1 MIPRSFSRV
10 VNRGAIQQ
18 LPRVH
23 ARALLPG
30 FSVSGNSLH
39 MSAASLSTLFVP
51 VMFLLALMV
60 LTFDVGA
67 AGVTGTA
74 LKDAYDA
81 LNAMVN
87 GYGKQLLT
95 VIGFAVAAI
104 GFIASNATS
113 VIMKFV
119 GYAIFLGVGL
129 AGATSLVGA
138 VI

>member
-1 MIPRSFSRV
+1 MIPRTFSRV
-10 VNRGAIQQ
+10 INRSAALP
-18 LPRVH
+18 LPRVGG
-23 ARALLPG
+23 PG
-30 FSVSGNSLH
+30 FSAS
-39 MSAASLSTLFVP
+39 ASLLHLSAFV
-51 VMFLLALMV
+51 LALLV
-60 LTFDVGA
+60 LTFDAGA
-67 AGVTGTA
+67 AGTSGTA
-74 LKDAYDA
+74 LQSAYTA
-81 LNAMVN
+81 LNDMVN

-138 VI
+138 VV